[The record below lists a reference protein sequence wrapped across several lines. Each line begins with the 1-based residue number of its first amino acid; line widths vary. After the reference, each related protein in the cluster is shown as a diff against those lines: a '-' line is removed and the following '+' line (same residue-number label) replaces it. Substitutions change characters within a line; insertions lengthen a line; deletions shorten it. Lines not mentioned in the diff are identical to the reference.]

1 MPTDP
6 PPLQAS
12 YDRAAAARIL
22 FELAAGELFRP
33 AWDEQTPRTIEY
45 REEVLHPARG
55 SHLTAGQLSYV
66 LRYLQPCPTYLVTS
80 AGSRITWRDSDGIV
94 NVGHT
99 GPLGAAV
106 PVVAREAT
114 LMLWKM
120 LAGNR
125 TLARRAA
132 ELRREERAA
141 LAATTTDRVPLDI
154 FRTGIDAAAK
164 ALVQHAFLAR
174 QTPCTTPSEFARTLL
189 DGGIFKTVASTWYWS
204 LQATTYR
211 RGIIPASFVTY
222 AGQVRYSV
230 DTTINLRALKDAQL
244 ETARELAERARSANV
259 ELGTLLDDGH
269 GTTPSSAAQY
279 AHLEPGDRPRCP
291 AQASHASNGHRSS
304 VLDQVAQA
312 FVETFT
318 HLVDVV
324 EVVPTAAAAKA
335 ASGVGGEVF
344 EVPDM
349 TCGHCTKTITRVLGE
364 LGVDPPEF
372 DLVTKRVVAAFPS
385 AEIRERSFE
394 AIRERGYTVVPVT

>member
-6 PPLQAS
+6 PPAS

-22 FELAAGELFRP
+22 FELAAGEPFRSA
-33 AWDEQTPRTIEY
+33 AWDEPTPRTIEY
-45 REEVLHPARG
+45 REEVLRPARG

-114 LMLWKM
+114 LMLWKL
-120 LAGNR
+120 LASNQ
-125 TLARRAA
+125 TLARRSA
-132 ELRREERAA
+132 ELRREERAV

-174 QTPCTTPSEFARTLL
+174 QTSCTTPAEFARALL
-189 DGGIFKTVASTWYWS
+189 DGGIFKTVAGTWYWS

-211 RGIIPASFVTY
+211 RGIIPASLVTY

-244 ETARELAERARSANV
+244 EAARELADRARSANV

-291 AQASHASNGHRSS
+291 AQVTHASNGHRSS
-304 VLDQVAQA
+304 VLDQVAHA

-318 HLVDVV
+318 HLIEVI

-335 ASGVGGEVF
+335 AVGAVGEVF

-349 TCGHCTKTITRVLGE
+349 TCDHCTKTITRALGE

-372 DLVTKRVVAAFPS
+372 DLVTKRVIASFPS
-385 AEIRERSFE
+385 ADVRERSFE